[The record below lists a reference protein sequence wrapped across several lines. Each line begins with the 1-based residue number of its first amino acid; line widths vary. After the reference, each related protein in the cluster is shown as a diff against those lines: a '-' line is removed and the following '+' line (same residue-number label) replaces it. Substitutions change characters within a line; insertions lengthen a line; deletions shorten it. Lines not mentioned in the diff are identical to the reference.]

1 MAHRLSLRLQR
12 EDPTVLALT
21 GSSPAMRDFAAQLD
35 SVASR
40 DPTAILLAG
49 ENGTGKGE
57 LAEYIHVKSGRA
69 ALPMVEVGCTMCATA
84 ALEAELA
91 GACGTAG
98 VSEGS
103 NCGLIDSV
111 HGGTV
116 FIDEVSALSDAAQ
129 SRLLQAIDS
138 ATASATGAGHMAPV
152 VIAATSRDL
161 VNEVNRGKFREDLY
175 YRLSATPVHVP
186 PLRARSREDL
196 ADVIIA
202 TFNMLATRFSR
213 SPASLSNAVLERL
226 IGHPW
231 PGNLRELRNVLE
243 RAILDAQGQQVLECA
258 NLPAELRQLETGDT
272 VYVPHTLIDVERAHI
287 HRALHVRGFNRTHAA
302 NDLGISRATLIRKI
316 KEYGL
321 ACQNVSST

>member
-1 MAHRLSLRLQR
+1 
-12 EDPTVLALT
+12 
-21 GSSPAMRDFAAQLD
+21 MRDFAAQLD
-35 SVASR
+35 AVASQ
-40 DPTAILLAG
+40 DPAAILLGG

-69 ALPMVEVGCTMCATA
+69 ELPMVEVGCATTATA
-84 ALEAELA
+84 AMEAELV
-91 GACGTAG
+91 GACGSSG
-98 VSEGS
+98 VSEG

-116 FIDEVSALSDAAQ
+116 FIDEVSALSDSAQ
-129 SRLLQAIDS
+129 SLLLHAIDA
-138 ATASATGAGHMAPV
+138 ATVTAAAAGHSAPV

-186 PLRARSREDL
+186 PLRARSRDDL
-196 ADVIIA
+196 ADVITA
-202 TFNMLATRFSR
+202 TFNLLATRFSR
-213 SPASLSNAVLERL
+213 SPSSLSNAVLERL

-231 PGNLRELRNVLE
+231 PGNLRELRNILE
-243 RAILDAQGQQVLECA
+243 RAILDAQDQQVLECI
-258 NLPAELRQLETGDT
+258 NLPAELRQLETGDA

-287 HRALHVRGFNRTHAA
+287 HRALHVHGFNRTHAA

-321 ACQNVSST
+321 AYQRVGAA